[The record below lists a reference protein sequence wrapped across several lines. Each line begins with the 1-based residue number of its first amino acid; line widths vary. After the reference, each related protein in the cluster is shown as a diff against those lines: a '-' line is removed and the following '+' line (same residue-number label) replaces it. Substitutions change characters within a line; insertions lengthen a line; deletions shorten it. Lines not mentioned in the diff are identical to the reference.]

1 MVGKKSVK
9 AAEIRGY
16 IKIRCQ
22 LGVSEN
28 EIFEELCDVHGQN
41 EVSYATIT
49 RWVKK
54 FKSGCD
60 SINNAPKSG
69 RPCSATSNN
78 MVKKVCDVVK
88 SEARLTV
95 NQIADIVGISVAS
108 VFRIIKRNLK
118 MRRITAR
125 WIPHLLSDMSDF
137 QQPENC

>member
-22 LGVSEN
+22 LDVSEN

-49 RWVKK
+49 RWVNK

-60 SINNAPKSG
+60 SIINAPKAG
-69 RPCSATSNN
+69 RPFIATSNN
-78 MVKKVCDVVK
+78 MVKNVCDVVK
-88 SEARLTV
+88 SDARLTV
-95 NQIADIVGISVAS
+95 NPIANIVGISAAS
-108 VFRIIKRNLK
+108 VFRIITRNLK
-118 MRRITAR
+118 MGV
-125 WIPHLLSDMSDF
+125 LQLD
-137 QQPENC
+137 